1 MIFTCVIIGI
11 VFQGLIYERHTHYI
25 SDPATD
31 HAVSAEDQNLVIT
44 VPADGLAPNG
54 ARPSADTVLT
64 TKIDIISQSLLTVM
78 KDVWGGIFSGGKC
91 WNYHTGTLAIFSIH
105 CNWFEDRVPL
115 DFISWRDLEHVD
127 PLWPSDAI

>member
-44 VPADGLAPNG
+44 VPADGLAPNS

-78 KDVWGGIFSGGKC
+78 KDVSGAFSLEA
-91 WNYHTGTLAIFSIH
+91 NAETTTL
-105 CNWFEDRVPL
+105 VPSQYFL
-115 DFISWRDLEHVD
+115 FTATDLKIGCH
-127 PLWPSDAI
+127 